1 MNIALWIAQAL
12 LALMFIPAGVMKTF
26 QTGKVKA
33 TMPWAKDAST
43 GFVAF
48 IGLSELLGGL
58 GLILPWATDIAPVL
72 TPIAAIGIA
81 VIMLFA
87 AVFHA
92 RRAEYSGIGMNIIM
106 LVIAIFVA
114 IGRF

>member
-1 MNIALWIAQAL
+1 MNIALWVAQAL
-12 LALMFIPAGVMKTF
+12 IALMFIPAGVMKTF
-26 QTGKVKA
+26 QPQKVKA
-33 TMPWAKDAST
+33 TMPWAKDSST
-43 GFVAF
+43 GFIAF

-58 GLILPWATDIAPVL
+58 GLILPWATDIAPIL

-92 RRAEYSGIGMNIIM
+92 RRGEYGSIGMNFIM
-106 LVIAIFVA
+106 LALALFVA
-114 IGRF
+114 IMRF